1 LFFFL
6 FTLYRSVFHK
16 EKFQKNEL
24 LLLSIAHFSL
34 FIWLSRG
41 ALLALNSATN
51 FISVTENY
59 ALSGRVFLP
68 IALAIFTYLGVKVF
82 WKEKNEK

>member
-1 LFFFL
+1 
-6 FTLYRSVFHK
+6 LYRLIFYK
-16 EKFQKNEL
+16 GKFQKNEL
-24 LLLSIAHFSL
+24 RLISIAFFSL
-34 FIWLSRG
+34 FIWFSRG

-68 IALAIFTYLGVKVF
+68 VALAIFTYLGVKVF

>member
-1 LFFFL
+1 
-6 FTLYRSVFHK
+6 
-16 EKFQKNEL
+16 
-24 LLLSIAHFSL
+24 
-34 FIWLSRG
+34 
-41 ALLALNSATN
+41 LNSATN
-51 FISVTENY
+51 FISISENY